1 MKLKV
6 IYNKNSQIDPVLD
19 DKIMKAMKTIGFVF
33 YASGCNRINGERDV
47 VFNEEKKG
55 LSNADPSYLRQ

>member
-6 IYNKNSQIDPVLD
+6 IYNKNSVVDTVLD
-19 DKIMKAMKTIGFVF
+19 KQIIKAMKVIGFTF

-47 VFNEEKKG
+47 VFSDRK
-55 LSNADPSYLRQ
+55 